1 MADMT
6 SSSSSTPTQNPAARS
21 STWTPPAGWD
31 GGWTA
36 TAGKLDRYNLTH
48 NTDRTTT
55 IVMNKA
61 MMTDGERQRRR
72 SLNALDLVG
81 PPRDK
86 FDGELDQKPKQKTT
100 QHQKTAIENKL
111 LGRE

>member
-36 TAGKLDRYNLTH
+36 TYGKMDRYNVK
-48 NTDRTTT
+48 NNMDRTTT
-55 IVMNKA
+55 IINEA
-61 MMTDGERQRRR
+61 MMTGAERQRRR
-72 SLNALDLVG
+72 TLNALDLVG
-81 PPRDK
+81 PPRVK
-86 FDGELDQKPKQKTT
+86 FDGEVDQKPKQKTT
-100 QHQKTAIENKL
+100 QHQKNAIENKL
-111 LGRE
+111 PGRE